1 MGGLQKLIMF
11 LSRFDTCPRRLGA
24 RKSEALSAEAGH
36 TGGGARRST
45 QAAPPPMCPAASEGG
60 RDRAPFFHEYFF
72 FNPFK
77 EVHLQT
83 GREPSKEAC
92 VCRRVQG
99 GSIG

>member
-45 QAAPPPMCPAASEGG
+45 QAAPPPVCPAASEGG
-60 RDRAPFFHEYFF
+60 RDRAPFFHAFF
-72 FNPFK
+72 FLIHSRRYTCKLAANHPRRHACAG
-77 EVHLQT
+77 V
-83 GREPSKEAC
+83 SK
-92 VCRRVQG
+92 G
-99 GSIG
+99 GV